1 MKRWMLALLVAVL
14 GLNALGCH
22 NHDHD
27 DDGDTKEMKVKVD
40 TK

>member
-22 NHDHD
+22 NKDHED
-27 DDGDTKEMKVKVD
+27 DNTKEMKVKVD